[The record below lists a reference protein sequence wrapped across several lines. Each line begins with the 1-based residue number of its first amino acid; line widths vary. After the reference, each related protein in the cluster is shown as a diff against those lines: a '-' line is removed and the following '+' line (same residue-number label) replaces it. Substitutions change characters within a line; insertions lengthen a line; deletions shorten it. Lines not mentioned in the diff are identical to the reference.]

1 MFYGRKN
8 EVNLIRSVFEEN
20 NKAVLIYGKRRV
32 GKTTLIKEAI
42 KDFEFIYFECLED
55 TVEKNIDSF
64 IVTLN
69 IKGITIP
76 SYVSFKDFIDVFFLL
91 RHFSF
96 EELLKMYLTK
106 YADGS
111 EYRALL
117 SMSYFADADPQPMPY
132 MFENIDW
139 EVVKDRIRKEVEVY
153 SQSHS

>member
-76 SYVSFKDFIDVFFLL
+76 SYVSFKDFIDVF
-91 RHFSF
+91 S
-96 EELLKMYLTK
+96 YL
-106 YADGS
+106 DS
-111 EYRALL
+111 L
-117 SMSYFADADPQPMPY
+117 
-132 MFENIDW
+132 
-139 EVVKDRIRKEVEVY
+139 
-153 SQSHS
+153 